1 MAGEMS
7 AGGSAPGFSLADGG
21 PLHRLTLAGAA
32 WGSPRGAMLV
42 GLAAWLPLLAA
53 SIAQGLLSSE
63 GGFAQDVGI
72 HARLLLAVPLA
83 VAAERPITARLDR
96 AVRYLTEAGLIHD
109 DNRAACLD
117 AIRHA
122 ERLRDSSLSELLLAI
137 VALAL
142 SYVDLEHQPLGV
154 RTWMFPSG
162 PDGHQASVAGW
173 ICLAWS
179 APLGRL
185 VILRWGY
192 RFVIW
197 AVLLSSLARA
207 RLRINPAHPDGRGGL
222 LVLFD
227 AHTSFGWLGMAVS
240 IAAAGALWTEKA
252 RTGASVLDY
261 RLEVL
266 LFSLGAP
273 LFFLLPLFAFSWP
286 IEQARRRFRAE
297 YGSAASDFVARYASR
312 WIHPE
317 SRDALPLG
325 TGETSAH
332 TDLVTSFGRVESTYW
347 VPFTPLQYLTL
358 FLAVVAPMVVF
369 TLQEIPLLDLLR
381 RVKETIG

>member
-1 MAGEMS
+1 MS
-7 AGGSAPGFSLADGG
+7 AEGSAPGFSLSGG
-21 PLHRLTLAGAA
+21 GLLGRLTLAGAA
-32 WGSPRGAMLV
+32 WGTPRGAMLI

-53 SIAQGLLSSE
+53 SIAEGLVFGE
-63 GGFAQDVGI
+63 GGFAKDVGI

-83 VAAERPITARLDR
+83 MAAERPIAARLDR
-96 AVRYLTEAGLIHD
+96 AVRYLSEAGLIHD
-109 DNRAACLD
+109 DNRAACLG

-122 ERLRDSSLSELLLAI
+122 ERLRDSSLPELLLAI
-137 VALAL
+137 AAVAL
-142 SYVDLEHQPLGV
+142 SYFNLEHQPAGV
-154 RTWMFPSG
+154 RTWIFPSG
-162 PDGHQASVAGW
+162 PDGHHASVAGW

-185 VILRWGY
+185 VILRWGF

-197 AVLLSSLARA
+197 AVLLSSLARS
-207 RLRINPAHPDGRGGL
+207 RLRINPAHPDGKGGL
-222 LVLFD
+222 LVLLD
-227 AHTSFGWLGMAVS
+227 AQTSFGWLGMAMG

-266 LFSLGAP
+266 VLSLGAP
-273 LFFLLPLFAFSWP
+273 LLFLLPLFAFSWP
-286 IEQARRRFRAE
+286 IEKARRRFRAE
-297 YGSAASDFVARYASR
+297 YGSAASDFAARYARR
-312 WIHPE
+312 WIDPE

-332 TDLVTSFGRVESTYW
+332 TDLVTSFGRIETTYW
-347 VPFTPLQYLTL
+347 VPFTAVQYITIV
-358 FLAVVAPMVVF
+358 LAVAAPMVVF
-369 TLQEIPLLDLLR
+369 ALQEIPFLELLR